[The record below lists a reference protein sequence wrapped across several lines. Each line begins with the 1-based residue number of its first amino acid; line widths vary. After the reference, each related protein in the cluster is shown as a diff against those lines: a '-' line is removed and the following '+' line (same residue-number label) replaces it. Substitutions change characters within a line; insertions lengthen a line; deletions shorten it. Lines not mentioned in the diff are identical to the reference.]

1 MGNEVISLSETVQEM
16 TVYQLQSVFQYKGVV
31 FPDIQEVVTLDLLE
45 EENALEILVN
55 YEGSDTRLIIAKESL
70 QKMVDL
76 ASGKEH
82 FGHCENCQKI
92 LYEMPEQYGVGY
104 LCHSCAY
111 QEINYE

>member
-1 MGNEVISLSETVQEM
+1 MSETVQEM
-16 TVYQLQSVFQYKGVV
+16 TVYQLKSVFQYKGVA
-31 FPDIQEVVTLDLLE
+31 FPDVKEVVTLDLLE
-45 EENALEILVN
+45 EDNTLQILVN
-55 YEGSDTRLIIAKESL
+55 YEGKNVFLVIGKESL

-111 QEINYE
+111 QEINYK